1 MLSRML
7 RAARLDVN
15 LYEEVE
21 ADKGANLQ
29 AMFVVIITSIAVGL
43 GSLTEAGWIGVII
56 SVIFGLLGWAVWAYT
71 NYIIGTKLLKQPQ
84 TEADWGQLARTM
96 GFATTPRL
104 LSVFGVIPIPIF
116 SPVIVAIAGV
126 WWWIAMVIA
135 VRQALDYTS
144 TWRAFAVTMMGF
156 ILHVVVLSMVFIFI

>member
-1 MLSRML
+1 M
-7 RAARLDVN
+7 
-15 LYEEVE
+15 
-21 ADKGANLQ
+21 
-29 AMFVVIITSIAVGL
+29 
-43 GSLTEAGWIGVII
+43 
-56 SVIFGLLGWAVWAYT
+56 
-71 NYIIGTKLLKQPQ
+71 
-84 TEADWGQLARTM
+84 ARTM

-144 TWRAFAVTMMGF
+144 TWRAFAVTIIGF
-156 ILHVVVLSMVFIFI
+156 VLHVVVLSMVFIFI